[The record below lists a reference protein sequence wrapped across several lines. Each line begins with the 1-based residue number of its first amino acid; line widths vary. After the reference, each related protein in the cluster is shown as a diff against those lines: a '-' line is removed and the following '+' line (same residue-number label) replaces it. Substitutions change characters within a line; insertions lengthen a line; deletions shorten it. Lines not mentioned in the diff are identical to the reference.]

1 MEINYLQENINNAL
15 CELFNQTFKR
25 FLKFNLLYELYRTWK
40 KPNQAVTLVTKTELM
55 EILAMSR
62 GGKFRSES
70 LRSYK
75 TEKKIQSMWELWK
88 YVESY
93 LVKELV

>member
-1 MEINYLQENINNAL
+1 
-15 CELFNQTFKR
+15 
-25 FLKFNLLYELYRTWK
+25 
-40 KPNQAVTLVTKTELM
+40 M

-93 LVKELV
+93 FVKELV